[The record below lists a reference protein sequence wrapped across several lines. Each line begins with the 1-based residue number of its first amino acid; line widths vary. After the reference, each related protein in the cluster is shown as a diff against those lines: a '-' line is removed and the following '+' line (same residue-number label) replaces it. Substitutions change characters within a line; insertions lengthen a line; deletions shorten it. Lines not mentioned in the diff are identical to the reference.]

1 MKNFFVVVCLVVCLC
16 LTGVAGLAAGG
27 PEPPP
32 CGGPDEPPCPPCGP
46 RPESAEPCRP
56 DLTVCLENSRSKR
69 VADRGV
75 FLLLRFVASPL
86 GAFCALATM
95 ASGQMA
101 DVDVVARLAGP
112 GRGLPVA
119 TVSGLDVVFRD
130 PMTRE
135 TLVRYELAN
144 SRGFVRA
151 GFTAS
156 VPALEAGWT
165 VSATAAGWWAPTVRV
180 PPDRPKAELTLVPA
194 GEVRLGLRGDGSGSG
209 RLTAGDAEISGWIER
224 GRGLRRGRHE
234 GPCRV
239 VRPGRNGDAA
249 EVVCGFALGKVK
261 DLAVALGSCPPW
273 RVPVV
278 TVTDE
283 TDLGV
288 ADVATCAAGTKQ
300 CESCNGSAW

>member
-1 MKNFFVVVCLVVCLC
+1 M
-16 LTGVAGLAAGG
+16 
-27 PEPPP
+27 
-32 CGGPDEPPCPPCGP
+32 
-46 RPESAEPCRP
+46 
-56 DLTVCLENSRSKR
+56 
-69 VADRGV
+69 ADRGV
-75 FLLLRFVASPL
+75 FLPLRIVASAF
-86 GAFCALATM
+86 GASCVLATM

-101 DVDVVARLAGP
+101 DVDVAVRLAGP
-112 GRGLPVA
+112 ARGLPVA
-119 TVSGLDVVFRD
+119 TVSGMAVVFGD

-144 SRGFVRA
+144 TRGFVRA

-156 VPALEAGWT
+156 VPALKAGWT
-165 VSATAAGWWAPTVRV
+165 VSATAAGLWAPTVRV
-180 PPDRPKAELTLVPA
+180 SPRRPEADLILVLA
-194 GEVRLGLRGDGSGSG
+194 GDVRLGLRGEESGST
-209 RLTAGDAEISGWIER
+209 RLTASDVQISGWTGR

-239 VRPGRNGDAA
+239 VRPGRNGEAA

-278 TVTDE
+278 RVTEE

-288 ADVATCAAGTKQ
+288 ADVAACAAGTKQ
-300 CESCNGSAW
+300 CESCDGSAW